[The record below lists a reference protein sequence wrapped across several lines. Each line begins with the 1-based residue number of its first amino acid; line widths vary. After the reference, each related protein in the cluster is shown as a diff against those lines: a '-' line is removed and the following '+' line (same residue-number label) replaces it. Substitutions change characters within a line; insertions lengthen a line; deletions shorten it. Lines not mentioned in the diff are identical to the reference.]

1 MITQEGLARLTEE
14 LVRLKT
20 DGRRQVA
27 ARLQQ
32 AVACE
37 AHRGENA
44 DYLDACDEQEL
55 LERRI
60 SVLEER
66 LRSAELVEPRLDNG
80 RIDVGERVRLRDLE
94 SDERLEVELVG
105 PVEADVFAGRVSVA
119 SPLGKAIL
127 GLRRGQIADVDAPR
141 GRLRFKIVAV
151 DVPAPSPG

>member
-37 AHRGENA
+37 ANRGENA

-119 SPLGKAIL
+119 SPLGEAIL